1 MRIEDILRT
10 KQEFLFRFPN
20 VIGCSPG
27 TKIKNGRDTGKEC
40 ITIFVSRKVPEIQLS
55 ADAVL
60 PKVIDRVE
68 TDVVEVGEVR
78 IQPISAIEVAIDNR
92 LKHRPVL
99 GGISVSPQKFLLA
112 GTSGLIVMREGKPF
126 ILSNNHVLRLSQI
139 YNPDDRPQ
147 KGDYIR
153 QPSFVDGGKPEDSIG
168 ELWDWVEISFPGP
181 NEVDCAIGK
190 LEESYFARIL
200 GLGAPLGIAPGVIGQ
215 KVFKSGRTSGITQ
228 GKITYTNVTISVN
241 YGIDEPAIFEDQIMS
256 EPFTEAGDSGS
267 VWLDENNFVIGLHFA
282 GSEACSIA
290 NPIAKVFGK
299 LNLALPEVTG
309 EELVNEALKDIEYR
323 IVWGFTNETK
333 EWKFYDPKA
342 PWTSDLRFFIPGYG
356 YWILSEKEQ
365 KLRHGEYEWTLYKG
379 WNLIGWR

>member
-153 QPSFVDGGKPEDSIG
+153 QPSFVDGGKPEDG
-168 ELWDWVEISFPGP
+168 
-181 NEVDCAIGK
+181 
-190 LEESYFARIL
+190 
-200 GLGAPLGIAPGVIGQ
+200 
-215 KVFKSGRTSGITQ
+215 
-228 GKITYTNVTISVN
+228 
-241 YGIDEPAIFEDQIMS
+241 
-256 EPFTEAGDSGS
+256 
-267 VWLDENNFVIGLHFA
+267 
-282 GSEACSIA
+282 
-290 NPIAKVFGK
+290 
-299 LNLALPEVTG
+299 
-309 EELVNEALKDIEYR
+309 
-323 IVWGFTNETK
+323 
-333 EWKFYDPKA
+333 
-342 PWTSDLRFFIPGYG
+342 
-356 YWILSEKEQ
+356 
-365 KLRHGEYEWTLYKG
+365 
-379 WNLIGWR
+379 